1 MIESEAKTKW
11 CPFAQ
16 IDGMNRYPTGE
27 PATRCVGSDC
37 MMWRATDNVYLPE
50 PQTTSVIKESVPAG
64 YCGLA
69 GKDG

>member
-16 IDGMNRYPTGE
+16 IDGMNRYPTGK

-37 MMWRATDNVYLPE
+37 MMWRKMPMVDIPGGNHRMRPDG
-50 PQTTSVIKESVPAG
+50 G

-69 GKDG
+69 GKP

>member
-16 IDGMNRYPTGE
+16 IDGMNRYPNGK

-37 MMWRATDNVYLPE
+37 MTWRHTN
-50 PQTTSVIKESVPAG
+50 ESGVDGITG

-69 GKDG
+69 GKDD

>member
-1 MIESEAKTKW
+1 MIEIEAKTKW

-16 IDGMNRYPTGE
+16 IDGMNRYPNGK

-37 MMWRATDNVYLPE
+37 MMWRWDEGGRKFGNDATH
-50 PQTTSVIKESVPAG
+50 G

-69 GKDG
+69 GEPQ